1 MPQSFERETR
11 AGCSRLRTF
20 TPVTRLLL
28 ICLSFLCAGPLSAQP
43 NVHMWKVLV
52 DDRCA
57 FPDFRL
63 FRVAHPELLKPIG
76 EPAFAA
82 RVPAPDA
89 LEQSF
94 APWERLRNYEQE
106 AMEAHRENGM
116 RRWQFITALDDLYG
130 PDIRAVLR
138 KEGLPESFG
147 FLPLLLTGYDP
158 SFVGE
163 GDRAG
168 LWAQSYIDARAAGL
182 RVDADVDERML
193 PDRATRAA
201 VSQIKQLRALFPGA
215 DHRVAVAFVKG
226 VPYAQRWTGEPGAD
240 PALDAWIALF
250 RVAVRMQYN
259 LEHTS
264 VRFAWMEF
272 QATWKSIP
280 CDAGSIRRPALEALL
295 GMDRRNQR
303 TFFPWWTGEGLDC
316 QLLTSYPTRI
326 PALFADRWA
335 TSWDT
340 LVAWKPPAAPVASTV
355 PAPMHTV
362 RKGDMLGTIA
372 RKYGVSVAELKR
384 WNGLR
389 SDRLDVGDRLQVGPP
404 RPQAPKPAAAPS
416 SPASGAR
423 VHTVKPG
430 ETVYGIARLY
440 PGVAPEALLKLNGL
454 TGTIF
459 PGQKL
464 RIPDPPRP

>member
-182 RVDADVDERML
+182 QGG
-193 PDRATRAA
+193 A
-201 VSQIKQLRALFPGA
+201 V
-215 DHRVAVAFVKG
+215 
-226 VPYAQRWTGEPGAD
+226 
-240 PALDAWIALF
+240 
-250 RVAVRMQYN
+250 
-259 LEHTS
+259 
-264 VRFAWMEF
+264 
-272 QATWKSIP
+272 
-280 CDAGSIRRPALEALL
+280 LEAL
-295 GMDRRNQR
+295 GPGAAGS
-303 TFFPWWTGEGLDC
+303 F
-316 QLLTSYPTRI
+316 QL
-326 PALFADRWA
+326 A
-335 TSWDT
+335 
-340 LVAWKPPAAPVASTV
+340 
-355 PAPMHTV
+355 
-362 RKGDMLGTIA
+362 MLGPKMIA
-372 RKYGVSVAELKR
+372 QDFAPGFMLKHFIKDLGIALAEAEGM
-384 WNGLR
+384 GLALPGLAQAR
-389 SDRLDVGDRLQVGPP
+389 RL
-404 RPQAPKPAAAPS
+404 AEMAAATTGDD
-416 SPASGAR
+416 AGTQAI
-423 VHTVKPG
+423 
-430 ETVYGIARLY
+430 IA
-440 PGVAPEALLKLNGL
+440 ALAV
-454 TGTIF
+454 
-459 PGQKL
+459 P
-464 RIPDPPRP
+464 